1 MPKVSI
7 IVPVYNAEKYIKKCL
22 DSILNQTYKDIEVII
37 VNDGSTDN
45 SEEVIKQYLEKEEY
59 NIRYFKNKNKG
70 VSFSRN
76 FGVNYAAGDYI
87 FFVDADDYLDEK
99 LLENLKEEMQKGIDI
114 IKFKAKKVDSK
125 GRILEEI
132 YVPTFNEMSGEEA
145 FEELKYN
152 DVLLD
157 TIWSY
162 VFRKEFYIQNN
173 FKFTENTHHEDFAL
187 IPLII
192 VKAKN
197 VVSID
202 YYGYYYVQTE
212 NSITRNNSYEK
223 LVKRTNDMITHYDNM
238 LEFIKNNNISESS
251 KKSIKDFFANS
262 VILRT
267 EELKGKEQEEY
278 IKKIKSRKLIKN
290 IQVKNVKQLIK
301 KILLYINIKLYLKM
315 R

>member
-7 IVPVYNAEKYIKKCL
+7 IIPVYNAEKYIRKCL
-22 DSILNQTYKDIEVII
+22 DSIVNQTYKNIEVII

-45 SEEVIKQYLEKEEY
+45 SEEIIKEYIENQEY
-59 NIRYFKNKNKG
+59 NIKYFKNENRG

-76 FGVNYAAGDYI
+76 FGVNYAEGDYI
-87 FFVDADDYLDEK
+87 FFVDADDYLDEN
-99 LLENLKEEMQKGIDI
+99 LIENLKEKMKKEIDI
-114 IKFKAKKVDSK
+114 IKFKAKKVDNNEK
-125 GRILEEI
+125 VLEEI
-132 YVPTFNEMSGEEA
+132 YVPTFDEVSGEEA
-145 FEELKYN
+145 FEKLKY
-152 DVLLD
+152 DDILLD

-162 VFRKEFYIQNN
+162 VFRKNFYIQNN

-192 VKAKN
+192 VKAKK
-197 VVSID
+197 VVSLD
-202 YYGYYYVQTE
+202 YYGYYYVQSE

-223 LVKRTNDMITHYDNM
+223 LVKRTNDMIIHYDNM
-238 LEFIKNNNISESS
+238 IEFIKNSDISESS

-262 VILRT
+262 VILRA
-267 EELKGKEQEEY
+267 EELKEKEQKEY
-278 IKKIKSRKLIKN
+278 IKKIKERKLIKN

-301 KILLYINIKLYLKM
+301 KILLYINVKLYLKL

>member
-7 IVPVYNAEKYIKKCL
+7 IIPVYNAEKYIGKCL
-22 DSILNQTYKDIEVII
+22 DSILNQTYKNIEVIV

-45 SEEVIKQYLEKEEY
+45 SEEIIKQYTKNEKY
-59 NIRYFKNKNKG
+59 NIKYFKNENRG

-76 FGVNYAAGDYI
+76 FGVNYAEGDYI

-99 LLENLKEEMQKGIDI
+99 LLYNIQNEMEKGIDI

-125 GRILEEI
+125 GTILEEI
-132 YVPTFNEMSGEEA
+132 FVPSFDIISGEEA
-145 FEELKYN
+145 FEKLKYD

-162 VFRKEFYIQNN
+162 VFKKEFYIQNN

-192 VKAKN
+192 VKAKSL
-197 VVSID
+197 VSLD
-202 YYGYYYVQTE
+202 YYGYYYVQSE

-238 LEFIKNNNISESS
+238 LEFIKNNNISKESQ
-251 KKSIKDFFANS
+251 KSIKDFFANA

-267 EELKGKEQEEY
+267 EELKGKEQKEY
-278 IKKIKSRKLIKN
+278 IKEIKKRKLIKN
-290 IQVKNVKQLIK
+290 VQVKNAKQFIK

>member
-7 IVPVYNAEKYIKKCL
+7 IVPVYNAEKYIGKCL
-22 DSILNQTYKDIEVII
+22 DSIVNQTYKNIQVKV

-45 SEEVIKQYLEKEEY
+45 SEEIIKEYIHREEY
-59 NIRYFKNKNKG
+59 DINYFKNENRG

-76 FGVNYAAGDYI
+76 FGVNYAGGDYI

-99 LLENLKEEMQKGIDI
+99 LLENLQQEMEKKIDI
-114 IKFKAKKVDSK
+114 IKFKAKKVDSEGK
-125 GRILEEI
+125 ILEEI
-132 YVPTFNEMSGEEA
+132 YVPTFEEISGEEA
-145 FEELKYN
+145 FEKLKYD

-162 VFRKEFYIQNN
+162 IFRKDFYIKNN

-192 VKAKN
+192 VKAKS

-202 YYGYYYVQTE
+202 YYGYYYVQSE
-212 NSITRNNSYEK
+212 NSITRNNSYKK
-223 LVKRTNDMITHYDNM
+223 LVKRTNDMIIHYDNM
-238 LEFIKNNNISESS
+238 IEFMKNSNISENS

-267 EELKGKEQEEY
+267 EELKGREQEEY
-278 IKKIKSRKLIKN
+278 IKKIKTRKLIKN
-290 IQVKNVKQLIK
+290 IQVKNVKQFIK